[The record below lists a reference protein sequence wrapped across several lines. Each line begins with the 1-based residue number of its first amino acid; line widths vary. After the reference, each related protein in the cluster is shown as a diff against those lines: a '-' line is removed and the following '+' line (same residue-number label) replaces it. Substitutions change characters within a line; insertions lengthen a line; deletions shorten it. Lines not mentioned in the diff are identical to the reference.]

1 MCGFAVIIAQKQGA
15 FDLLFQWFAMS
26 EWWAG
31 LDSNQRRRKPP
42 DLQSGP
48 FDRFGTDPRLKRLP
62 KEQFVTCVSVLQ
74 KVKVFNLCIL

>member
-1 MCGFAVIIAQKQGA
+1 MAGGPKADDHERAQHLRKGA
-15 FDLLFQWFAMS
+15 GRV

-48 FDRFGTDPRLKRLP
+48 FDRFGTDPR
-62 KEQFVTCVSVLQ
+62 
-74 KVKVFNLCIL
+74 